1 MTHEEMLI
9 FHEGLIKQLRAE
21 VDILSKGFESLVE
34 FSREQVE
41 INKDIKKTLELL
53 DKDSDNLWYK
63 LDEVGRENG

>member
-34 FSREQVE
+34 FSREQTE

-63 LDEVGRENG
+63 LDEMEEK

>member
-21 VDILSKGFESLVE
+21 VDILSKGFESLVA